1 MPFYN
6 YLDTSAVLTTGV
18 LASCQHCYISNL
30 VLREMENIKT
40 SKNKD
45 DEVKAAARAATREI
59 IKNPMIVSTPQPR
72 DKIEKIFKKNSI
84 LPDTNDS
91 RIICEALYLVKL
103 GYDITFMT
111 ADKAQY
117 CLASTFPELNVRLV
131 ENTTSVQEV
140 YNGWKNYYL
149 SDEQFDSIYSEA
161 TTNILQCPTNEFAK
175 LYEKD
180 ELKDVVFWDGAKY
193 RKLQYKELYNK
204 TFGEKI
210 KPRNLEQ
217 KCAFDLLQN
226 STIAIKLITGC
237 YGSGKDF
244 IMLHHALDQVE
255 RGYKDK
261 IIFIRQATRVKD
273 SEDIGLLPGTIEE
286 KLQWT
291 LRPVQDILGGE
302 DALRFYLER
311 DAIES
316 VNLGFIR
323 GASFKNSIVYVT
335 EGQNLTVSQMQL
347 LISRLGDNSELYING
362 DYKQTDKAVYA
373 ANNGIAALKKI
384 LKGNKLFG
392 YVNLIK
398 TERSEASELASLFD
412 D

>member
-1 MPFYN
+1 MSFYN
-6 YLDTSAVLTTGV
+6 YLDTSAVLTAGF
-18 LASCQHCYISNL
+18 LASCQCCYISNI
-30 VLREMENIKT
+30 VLRELEEIKNN
-40 SKNKD
+40 KNKD
-45 DEVKAAARAATREI
+45 DHVKAEARAAVREI
-59 IKNPMIVSTPQPR
+59 IKSLTITSIPQPL
-72 DKIEKIFKKNSI
+72 DKIDKILKKNSI
-84 LPDTNDS
+84 LPDNNDS
-91 RIICEALYLVKL
+91 RIICEALYLVKQ
-103 GYDITFMT
+103 GHSVTFIT

-117 CLASTFPELNVRLV
+117 CLAYTFPELNAKLV
-131 ENTTSVQEV
+131 DEAPTKQEE

-149 SDEQFDSIYSEA
+149 NGEQFTSIYSYPKY
-161 TTNILQCPTNEFAK
+161 NILQCATNEFAK
-175 LYEKD
+175 LYEN
-180 ELKDVVFWDGAKY
+180 ETLKDVIFWNGTEY
-193 RKLQYKELYNK
+193 RKLNYKDINNK
-204 TFGEKI
+204 NLGERV

-226 STIAIKLITGC
+226 SSIAIKLVTGC

-273 SEDIGLLPGTIEE
+273 SEDIGLLPGTLEE

-291 LRPVQDILGGE
+291 LRPIQDILGGE
-302 DALRFYLER
+302 DALNYYLER

-335 EGQNLTVSQMQL
+335 EGQNLTVSQMKL

-362 DYKQTDKAVYA
+362 DYKQTDKAIYA
-373 ANNGIAALKKI
+373 ANNGIAALKKV

-398 TERSEASELASLFD
+398 TERSEVSELASLFD